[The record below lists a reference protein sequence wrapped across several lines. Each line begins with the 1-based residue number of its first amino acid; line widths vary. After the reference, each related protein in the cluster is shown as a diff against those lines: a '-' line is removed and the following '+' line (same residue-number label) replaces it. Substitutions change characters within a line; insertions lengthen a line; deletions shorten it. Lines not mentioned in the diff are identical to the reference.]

1 MNPSPEWTERIDAW
15 CAVLSSCSSAR
26 QQERFGS
33 DTASRQEAVRGRT
46 MHCELQHHRLLP

>member
-46 MHCELQHHRLLP
+46 MYCELQHHRLLP